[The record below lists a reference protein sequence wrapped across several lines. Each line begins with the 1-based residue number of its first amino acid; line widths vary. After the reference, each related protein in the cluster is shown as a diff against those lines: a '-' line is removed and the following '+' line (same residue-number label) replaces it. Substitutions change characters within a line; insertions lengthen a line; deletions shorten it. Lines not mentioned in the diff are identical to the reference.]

1 VIRTGRRPAATR
13 PVGTPA
19 APVARRRRA
28 GRVVAAAAAL
38 LVAGTAAVTATG
50 LGLGGD
56 DRPAARGGGLPP
68 ATAKVTRQNLID
80 TQTESGRLAYGGER
94 TVTARLAGTLTALP
108 VTGATVGRG
117 KTLYRV
123 DDRPVVLLYGSLPA
137 YRTLAP
143 GTKGKDVRQFEKN
156 LWALGYRGFTV
167 DREFTA
173 DTAAA
178 VKDWQGDL
186 GLTKTGTVEPGRVVY
201 APNAVRVSAR
211 KAAAG
216 DALRP
221 GAAVLTCTGRTR
233 VITVE
238 LGLDD
243 ERLARQGTPV
253 TVRLPSGTTVS
264 GKVSGARTVIDTG
277 GDENS
282 DPTTKIKVTI
292 AVGRVTALAG
302 LDQAS
307 VDVDFAASERSNVLT
322 VPVGALL
329 ALSEGGYGVQVVT
342 GATTRIVAV
351 ETGLFAAGRVEVS
364 GGGLTEGM
372 TVGVPS

>member
-1 VIRTGRRPAATR
+1 MIRTGRRPAATR
-13 PVGTPA
+13 PVGTVA
-19 APVARRRRA
+19 APRARHRRA
-28 GRVVAAAAAL
+28 GRIVAGAAVL
-38 LVAGTAAVTATG
+38 LVAGTAAVAATG
-50 LGLGGD
+50 LGRGGD
-56 DRPAARGGGLPP
+56 DPPSARGRGLPP

-80 TQTESGRLAYGGER
+80 TQTESGQLSYGGER
-94 TVTARLAGTLTALP
+94 TVTARLVGTLTALP
-108 VTGATVGRG
+108 ATGSTVGRG
-117 KTLYRV
+117 KALYRV
-123 DDRPVVLLYGSLPA
+123 DDKPVVLLYGSLPA

-143 GTKGKDVRQFEKN
+143 GTKGDDVRQFEQN

-173 DTAAA
+173 DTATA
-178 VKDWQGDL
+178 VKEWQDDL
-186 GLTKTGTVEPGRVVY
+186 GLTKTGAVEPGRVVY
-201 APNAVRVSAR
+201 APDAVRVSAR

-216 DALRP
+216 DLLRP
-221 GAAVLTCTGRTR
+221 GGAVLTCTGRTR

-243 ERLARQGTPV
+243 ERLAREGNAV
-253 TVRLPSGTTVS
+253 NIRLPDGTTVPGKIS
-264 GKVSGARTVIDTG
+264 GTRTVIDTG
-277 GDENS
+277 SDDKS

-307 VDVDFAASERSNVLT
+307 VDVDFAASERKNVLT

-329 ALSEGGYGVQVVT
+329 ALAEGGYGVQVVT
-342 GATTRIVAV
+342 GATTRIVPVA
-351 ETGLFAAGRVEVS
+351 TGLFATGRVEVS
-364 GGGLTEGM
+364 GGGLTAGM